1 MNKIQIL
8 RSISLRI
15 LPCMLLLTTSCI
27 TKTNSGGYVNDI
39 DFKEEIA
46 IGMTTRDQVAERLG
60 SPSAQSTFGT
70 ETWYYISN
78 KQETVAFFESEIT
91 DQRITTVEFDPNGVV
106 SGVKHL
112 SRKDAL
118 EFDTVSRVTPTEG
131 RSMTIV
137 EQLLGNVGR
146 FNSPG
151 GGPNAMGSR
160 RPGSNIPGGSPGGF

>member
-1 MNKIQIL
+1 
-8 RSISLRI
+8 
-15 LPCMLLLTTSCI
+15 MLLLTTGCI
-27 TKTNSGGYVNDI
+27 TKTNTGGYVNDI
-39 DFKEEIA
+39 DFKEEVA

-60 SPSAQSTFGT
+60 SPSAQSTFGP

-91 DQRITTVEFDPNGVV
+91 DQRITSVEFDQNGVV
-106 SGVKHL
+106 SGIKKL

-118 EFDTVSRVTPTEG
+118 EFDSVSRVTPTEG

-151 GGPNAMGSR
+151 GPNAMGSR
-160 RPGSNIPGGSPGGF
+160 RPGGSIPGGGPGGF